1 MPAIFEVFLFHFS
14 LGKQRGKKFKQY
26 YTTG

>member
-1 MPAIFEVFLFHFS
+1 MPVIYVFFLFHFS

>member
-1 MPAIFEVFLFHFS
+1 MIVIYGVFLFHFS